1 MKSPKKLAPI
11 FAEIEPYIYLCNVKE
26 MIIVELI
33 KKSNECAAT
42 QGVRISR
49 SKRFDSWWHH
59 YRFGNKKIP

>member
-33 KKSNECAAT
+33 KKSNEFSVVLF
-42 QGVRISR
+42 QWL
-49 SKRFDSWWHH
+49 SKKDKAI
-59 YRFGNKKIP
+59 NVQPLKELE

>member
-33 KKSNECAAT
+33 KKSNEFS
-42 QGVRISR
+42 VRLIQWR
-49 SKRFDSWWHH
+49 L
-59 YRFGNKKIP
+59 

>member
-33 KKSNECAAT
+33 KKSNEFSVVLI
-42 QGVRISR
+42 QGQRIFLVGNHSF
-49 SKRFDSWWHH
+49 KR
-59 YRFGNKKIP
+59 IA

>member
-33 KKSNECAAT
+33 KKSNEFSVVLIQWLSLKDKAINV
-42 QGVRISR
+42 QPL
-49 SKRFDSWWHH
+49 KELE
-59 YRFGNKKIP
+59 